1 MREPHRPGTA
11 ATATAFPTDP
21 TGLPTATAPAQRDL
35 ADGGSM
41 QLHIGPVAKQLD
53 DSTVRMLAY
62 NGSIPGPL
70 LVVGQDSEVAVHV
83 VNEGDLETTVH
94 WHGLR
99 LRNEY
104 DGVPHETQAPI
115 AVGGDFTYRL
125 QLPDPGLYW
134 YHPHVREDYGQELGL
149 YGNILVR
156 PNDPDYWP
164 PVDEEVVLTLDD
176 ILIEDGKVAPFSP
189 TETTHAAMGRF
200 GNVMLTGGEQQPRLT
215 VRAGEV
221 VRLWLTNTA
230 GARVFN
236 VRLPGTRMKLV
247 GGDSGRVEH
256 EEIVDEVLLAPSE
269 RAVVD
274 VLLDRPGE
282 VPLEHRT
289 PRRTSTLATFVVGED
304 RAFSAAADRFET
316 LRHAPELAAER
327 DGLGAWLGSPPDK
340 VLALV
345 AELGDLTAGH
355 AHGAHGHGGHTPG
368 AEGTV
373 EAPAAYVCPMHPEVV
388 SDQPGRCPR
397 CGMKLLAGVPTAPE
411 PGHDAGGHE
420 AGAHDAAS
428 DGIEWEDDMAE
439 VNAMTTSANTHW
451 TFVDRTS
458 GETTA
463 IDWRFRVGD
472 RVKIRIVNEMDS
484 DHPMHHPFHV
494 HGAGRFLVL
503 ARDGEATPNLVWKD
517 TVLVR
522 TGQTV
527 DLLLELSNP
536 GTWMAHCHIA
546 EHMQSGMMFHFT
558 VDP

>member
-1 MREPHRPGTA
+1 MREHQSASTA
-11 ATATAFPTDP
+11 ATTFPTDP
-21 TGLPTATAPAQRDL
+21 TGLADATAPAQRDL
-35 ADGGSM
+35 ADGRSM
-41 QLHIGPVAKQLD
+41 ALRIGPVAKQLED
-53 DSTVRMLAY
+53 TTVRMLAY

-70 LVVGQDSEVAVHV
+70 IVAGQGSEVAVHV

-125 QLPDPGLYW
+125 TFPDPGLYW

-156 PNDPDYWP
+156 PSDPDYWP

-176 ILIEDGKVAPFSP
+176 LLVVDGKVAPFST

-200 GNVMLTGGEQQPRLT
+200 GNVLLTGGEQHPRLA

-236 VRLPGTRMKLV
+236 IGLPGTRMKLV

-256 EEIVDEVLLAPSE
+256 EELVDEVLLAPSE
-269 RAVVD
+269 RAVID

-289 PRRTSTLATFVVGED
+289 PRRTHTLATFVVGDD
-304 RAFSAAADRFET
+304 RVASVAADLFER
-316 LRHAPELAAER
+316 LRQAPELQAER
-327 DGLGAWLGSPPDK
+327 DGLGVWLEAPPDK

-345 AELGDLTAGH
+345 AEMDDLTAGH
-355 AHGAHGHGGHTPG
+355 G
-368 AEGTV
+368 
-373 EAPAAYVCPMHPEVV
+373 MH
-388 SDQPGRCPR
+388 
-397 CGMKLLAGVPTAPE
+397 E
-411 PGHDAGGHE
+411 PGSHAPHDM
-420 AGAHDAAS
+420 AHDVAS

-439 VNAMTTSANTHW
+439 VNAMTTSANTRW
-451 TFVDRTS
+451 SFVDRTAA
-458 GETTA
+458 ETAA

-472 RVKIRIVNEMDS
+472 RVKIRIVNELDS

-494 HGAGRFLVL
+494 HGAGRFLVI
-503 ARDGEATPNLVWKD
+503 ARDGEATSNLVWKD

-527 DLLLELSNP
+527 DLLLDVTNP

-546 EHMQSGMMFHFT
+546 EHMHSGMMFHFT